1 MLGTLSSQSTR
12 MAAHVA
18 DDKRVNQESK
28 QNNQDGLLANENSQS
43 SLSIDDDSGDSAQYF
58 LFGLNGVQTYVSN

>member
-1 MLGTLSSQSTR
+1 
-12 MAAHVA
+12 MAAHAA
-18 DDKRVNQESK
+18 DERRVNQESK

-43 SLSIDDDSGDSAQYF
+43 SLSIDDGSGEDSAQYF